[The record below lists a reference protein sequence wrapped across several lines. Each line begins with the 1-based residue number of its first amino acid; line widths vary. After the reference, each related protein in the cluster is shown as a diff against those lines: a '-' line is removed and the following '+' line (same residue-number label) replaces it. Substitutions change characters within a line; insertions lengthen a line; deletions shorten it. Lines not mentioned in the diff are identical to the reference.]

1 MAQLT
6 ERIPLAPPA
15 TIKVI
20 LGEQIL
26 SEPPAVATAQP
37 TERILLA
44 LRGIIKVTL
53 GALTP
58 LVQPEAVT
66 AHAAAPIHL
75 ALPAVTEYAL
85 LNLKAFDIPSTL
97 RCATCLDLPVN

>member
-15 TIKVI
+15 TIKVT
-20 LGEQIL
+20 LG
-26 SEPPAVATAQP
+26 
-37 TERILLA
+37 ERILLA

-85 LNLKAFDIPSTL
+85 LNLKAFDMPSTL
-97 RCATCLDLPVN
+97 QMRNLLRFTR